1 MLWKFLPAMAGVAM
15 LMLQVGQVRAADAL
29 KVDPTHSFVTFR
41 VQHLGVSHVW
51 GRFDNPTGTIVID
64 DADPSKSKFEI
75 EVKASSVDTGNE
87 KRDGHLKN
95 ADFFNAKQFPA
106 IAFKSTSVKSSGD
119 NKFEVTGD
127 LTLHGVTKPLTV
139 TIERVGAGDK
149 GGQFGYRA
157 GFDTAFSIKR
167 SDFGMTNMVGPVG
180 DDVNL
185 WISLEATK

>member
-1 MLWKFLPAMAGVAM
+1 MFFKFLPAMTGFAM
-15 LMLQVGQVRAADAL
+15 LMLQIGEVRAADTL
-29 KVDPTHSFVTFR
+29 KVDPVHSFVTFR

-51 GRFDNPTGTIVID
+51 GRFNNPGGTIVID
-64 DADPSKSKFEI
+64 DADPSKSTFAI
-75 EVKASSVDTGNE
+75 EVKTASVDTGNE
-87 KRDGHLKN
+87 KRDGHLKS
-95 ADFFNAKQFPA
+95 ADFFNARQFPT
-106 IAFKSTSVKSSGD
+106 ISFKSTSVKSSGD

-127 LTLHGVTKPLTV
+127 LTLHGVTRPLTV

-157 GFDTAFSIKR
+157 GFDASFAIKR

-185 WISLEATK
+185 WVSLEATK